1 MTHIAD
7 SPIPAP
13 TAESWS
19 FAEAHSPIA
28 DGLQQARVE
37 AVQAGLTPVSQGV
50 ASALTVLAKAVN
62 ARTVV
67 EIGTALGT
75 SALPLLAGMTS
86 DGVLTS
92 IDSEADNQL
101 PARSFLNAAGYPP
114 SRCRLIAGAPLEIL
128 PKLRDGAYDIVFI
141 NGDKLEYVEYVA
153 AALHLLRPGGLLIIH
168 DVLWYN
174 TVADPGREGDETI
187 IIREA
192 LDAVRAADSYT
203 TTLLTVGN
211 GLLVAVKD

>member
-1 MTHIAD
+1 M
-7 SPIPAP
+7 
-13 TAESWS
+13 
-19 FAEAHSPIA
+19 
-28 DGLQQARVE
+28 
-37 AVQAGLTPVSQGV
+37 
-50 ASALTVLAKAVN
+50 
-62 ARTVV
+62 
-67 EIGTALGT
+67 
-75 SALPLLAGMTS
+75 AGMTS

-101 PARSFLNAAGYPP
+101 PARTFLNAAGYPP

-153 AALHLLRPGGLLIIH
+153 AALRLLRSGGLLIIH

-174 TVADPGREGDETI
+174 TVADPGRQGDETI

-192 LDAVRAADSYT
+192 LDAVKAAESYT
-203 TTLLTVGN
+203 TTLLTTGN

>member
-1 MTHIAD
+1 MTYVAD

-13 TAESWS
+13 TAESWD
-19 FAEAHSPIA
+19 FAEGHAPVTE
-28 DGLQQARVE
+28 GLHQARLE
-37 AVQAGLTPVSQGV
+37 AVGAGLTPVSPGV
-50 ASALTVLAKAVN
+50 ASTLTVLAKAVN

-75 SALPLLAGMTS
+75 SALPLMAGMTS

-101 PARSFLNAAGYPP
+101 PARTFLNAAGYPP

-128 PKLRDGAYDIVFI
+128 PKLRDGAYDIVLV
-141 NGDKLEYVEYVA
+141 NVDKLSYVEYIDQA
-153 AALHLLRPGGLLIIH
+153 QRLLRSGGLLLVN
-168 DVLWYN
+168 DALLGN
-174 TVADPGREGDETI
+174 LVADTTDDSDEPM

-192 LDAVRAADSYT
+192 LESVAGAEDFTA
-203 TTLLTVGN
+203 LLLPLGE
-211 GLLVAVKD
+211 GLLAAIKH